1 MLVHCFGGR
10 SRSAAFIAAYLMCH
24 CGWSYES
31 TIEVIV
37 TARPVASVN
46 KGFEKQ
52 LRAYALTNFDIYAT
66 QQVLLRNRIKAL
78 HSIRALNE
86 SKSSQGGSWRE
97 RERERDGLKGPGGN
111 KRSWADRES
120 LSARGVSLGEETE
133 EGDEEL
139 DADEDIESE
148 KGDDFLPPSLHC
160 RILTEGIWNSL
171 LSYPLRSVFLGN
183 VNQHALT
190 IPILFLEQ
198 AVSVRL
204 MRVGKQCLQGV
215 RQSS

>member
-1 MLVHCFGGR
+1 MEAGGVLVHCFGGR

-24 CGWSYES
+24 CGWSYEN

-78 HSIRALNE
+78 HNIRALNE
-86 SKSSQGGSWRE
+86 SKGSQSVSWRE
-97 RERERDGLKGPGGN
+97 RERERNGPKGPGGN

-120 LSARGVSLGEETE
+120 LSARGVSLGEEIE

-139 DADEDIESE
+139 DVDEDIESE
-148 KGDDFLPPSLHC
+148 KGDDRVLPSLNC
-160 RILTEGIWNSL
+160 RL
-171 LSYPLRSVFLGN
+171 VF
-183 VNQHALT
+183 A
-190 IPILFLEQ
+190 
-198 AVSVRL
+198 
-204 MRVGKQCLQGV
+204 
-215 RQSS
+215 